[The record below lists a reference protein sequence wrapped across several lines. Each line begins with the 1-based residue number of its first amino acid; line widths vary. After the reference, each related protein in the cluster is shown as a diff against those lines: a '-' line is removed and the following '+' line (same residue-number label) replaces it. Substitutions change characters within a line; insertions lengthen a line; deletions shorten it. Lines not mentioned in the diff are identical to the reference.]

1 MNYNLIFFF
10 LFINLPFIFF
20 HKKISLYLNLYD
32 KNKNYKQT
40 KEIVPLTGGLII
52 VYNFLSFIVIN
63 YFYNLQIIDPRFFTN
78 NREFFSLV
86 FIPIFFYF
94 FGYLDDKYDINANI
108 KLLIAS
114 ILIIFTIFLDDNFII
129 SELSFS
135 FLNNSILLFNLSIF
149 ITVLACLL
157 FMNSINMFDGIDL
170 QVGTYSIIILLIF
183 IFKSVFINLS
193 LVIILSILL
202 FLFFNFKKKSYLGN
216 SGVMFLG
223 YLFSF
228 LFIKANNLNLNI
240 FKADEI
246 FVIMIVP
253 GLDLLRLFFYRILIG
268 KHPFKRDDKHIHHL
282 LLNVF
287 SYKKSYFII
296 QIFIIFSILGYYFV
310 HYKFF
315 FIISLIIF
323 YFLSIYYLTKKKV

>member
-1 MNYNLIFFF
+1 MNYNLIFLF

-32 KNKNYKQT
+32 KNKNYK
-40 KEIVPLTGGLII
+40 KIKRIVPLTGGLII

-129 SELSFS
+129 SKLNFS

-149 ITVLACLL
+149 VTVLACLL
-157 FMNSINMFDGIDL
+157 FMNAINMFDGIDL

-183 IFKSVFINLS
+183 LCKSVFINLS

-202 FLFFNFKKKSYLGN
+202 FLFFNLKKKSYLGN

-246 FVIMIVP
+246 FVIMMLP
-253 GLDLLRLFFYRILIG
+253 GLDLLRLFCYRVLNG
-268 KHPFKRDDKHIHHL
+268 KHPFKRDNRHIHHL
-282 LLNVF
+282 LLNLY
-287 SYKKSYFII
+287 SHKKTYFII
-296 QIFIIFSILGYYFV
+296 QIFIVFSILGYYFIY
-310 HYKFF
+310 YKFYY
-315 FIISLIIF
+315 IIFLIIF
-323 YFLSIYYLTKKKV
+323 YFVVIYFFSKKKV